1 HHTSKT
7 LEMKSQHLVLNAAL
21 FAVGLLVGYMVWG
34 SSNPAADNSTQQ
46 ATTSEVKTET
56 ESKVAQETKQE
67 ETSETVINDE
77 NLAGNSASD
86 ESPEV
91 DPSGPTDNPI
101 VLPSG
106 QACFANDEELSF
118 QLSLFA
124 EEMEKKKV
132 MYNNR
137 EPEKLADCSGIFHR
151 TLQFVASSCDQYL
164 YPKPTDARDSRSLAN
179 WYNAHENLV
188 FIKDAVAQRNV
199 IKPGAVMFF
208 GGSGK
213 RYNHPPKDEVLKGGI
228 IEHIGVVTEVKK
240 DEQGNVIGYT
250 MFHGRRPGKAAE
262 RSHYH
267 SIEPPRLGY
276 PPLGN
281 WNQQLLAVAYVMT
294 PKGA

>member
-1 HHTSKT
+1 
-7 LEMKSQHLVLNAAL
+7 MKSQHLVLSAAL

-34 SSNPAADNSTQQ
+34 NTNSTPNTVPQQ
-46 ATTSEVKTET
+46 TSTAEAKIETDNKEVKEAKEEVATTSGKGNEHL
-56 ESKVAQETKQE
+56 AQQ
-67 ETSETVINDE
+67 SEPGATP
-77 NLAGNSASD
+77 AG
-86 ESPEV
+86 
-91 DPSGPTDNPI
+91 DPSGPTNNPI

-106 QACFANDEELSF
+106 QACFTNDKELSF

-179 WYNAHENLV
+179 WYNEHENLV

-213 RYNHPPKDEVLKGGI
+213 RYNQPPKDKVLKGGI

-240 DEQGNVIGYT
+240 DAQGNVIGYT

-281 WNQQLLAVAYVMT
+281 WNQQLLAVAFVMT
-294 PKGA
+294 PTEL